1 MATANR
7 PLPQRA
13 LLTGASGGIGRAI
26 ALELASHGLAL
37 LLVGR
42 DPVTLASQC
51 ESLRHTGVELGWID
65 ADLTCVDGRA
75 RLLAVAH
82 EWRPDLVIHNA
93 GASHFGWLGEQT
105 DAQISQQLQLNL
117 LAPILLD
124 RGLIGQ
130 LQQQVA
136 AQIIHV
142 GSVFGSLGFAG
153 YAPYCASKFGLRGFV
168 EALRRELADS
178 AITLSYL
185 GPRAT
190 VTALNGPAVV
200 AMNEALGNQMDQ
212 PAQVATALWQMV
224 VRRQPELLLGQPE
237 GFFARLNQLWP
248 RLVDRALR
256 GRLPIIHRFAQAAVE
271 ARGSTINPI
280 STHPRLTENG

>member
-105 DAQISQQLQLNL
+105 DAQISQQLQQLVAQLGSFITL
-117 LAPILLD
+117 LQSIHGLILRFQAVSETLPLLD
-124 RGLIGQ
+124 PARSAMEHA
-130 LQQQVA
+130 LQR
-136 AQIIHV
+136 
-142 GSVFGSLGFAG
+142 AG
-153 YAPYCASKFGLRGFV
+153 
-168 EALRRELADS
+168 
-178 AITLSYL
+178 
-185 GPRAT
+185 
-190 VTALNGPAVV
+190 
-200 AMNEALGNQMDQ
+200 
-212 PAQVATALWQMV
+212 
-224 VRRQPELLLGQPE
+224 
-237 GFFARLNQLWP
+237 AR
-248 RLVDRALR
+248 
-256 GRLPIIHRFAQAAVE
+256 AQAVRASG
-271 ARGSTINPI
+271 RGV
-280 STHPRLTENG
+280 